1 MKGEIRRAQLIQTF
15 GVGAIVDANGETF
28 VVKDTT
34 FWDAR
39 ERIECS
45 RLSRLIQGKNLRTFS
60 GKANDEESVPVE
72 RFPRWYYC
80 PACNRMRKITKKE
93 DYENEDANCP
103 RCKNTQCK
111 HKPEMIPMR
120 FVAYCS
126 NGHLTEIN
134 WWEWVHQKASAAE
147 NGQCKNKDS
156 LKFTSGGRAGG
167 DFLEMQVKCD
177 NCGLEKD
184 LSDIQRQFARPNV
197 VEGYGQS
204 CCGKQPWQN
213 FDTREACKAQ
223 MKIEPRGSSSIH
235 RSLVLS
241 ALDIEEGATSA
252 IKSAISPDAKEA
264 IERKCQTLLNQFT
277 GTRQFLQVKATERTG
292 DIREKF
298 LNIAEDYSDDENEL
312 VEYGFEFLLNEL
324 TETVPEIEEAE
335 DAQLKLLDAEY
346 ALLAQGKDIEQP
358 NFKVLFN
365 ICTQDSD
372 PVLRRVFSRIGQ
384 VKRLREVRAFKG
396 FVRGEGKSELSP
408 DLGGNQNWVPAI
420 EAFGEGI
427 YFEFN
432 RDTLTDWLESNRQL
446 VTQSLAKQLKALE
459 KLQER
464 VKIGIVEDPVFL
476 LAHTVAHV
484 LIRDLTFRSGY
495 SSSSLRERIFCV
507 PEENRAGILIYTTD
521 TDTEGT
527 LGGLVDQ
534 ARPEVQAHLVR
545 NLNNL
550 TSWCSADPVC
560 RETKESG
567 FQGVNQAACHCCALV
582 SETSCGHQNAGL
594 NRLLLSG
601 MGEKFGEPLG
611 FLSFVEE
618 EARADANIC

>member
-28 VVKDTT
+28 VVKDTK
-34 FWDAR
+34 FWNAR
-39 ERIECS
+39 ENIECS
-45 RLSRLIQGKNLRTFS
+45 RLSRLIQGKKLKTFS
-60 GKANDEESVPVE
+60 GKANDEEAVPVE

-80 PACNRMRKITKKE
+80 PACNRMRKISKKE
-93 DYENEDANCP
+93 DKENEDAACP
-103 RCKNTQCK
+103 RCKNAQCK

-126 NGHLTEIN
+126 NGHLAEIN

-147 NGQCKNKDS
+147 NGQCKDKDS

-167 DFLEMQVKCD
+167 DFLEMKVKCD
-177 NCGLEKD
+177 KCGLEND
-184 LSDIQRQFARPNV
+184 LSDIQRQVARPNV
-197 VEGYGQS
+197 VEGYGHS
-204 CCGKQPWQN
+204 CCGRQPWQR
-213 FDTREACKAQ
+213 FEDREACKAQ

-241 ALDIEEGATSA
+241 ALDIEEGVHSQL
-252 IKSAISPDAKEA
+252 KSEISPEAKAA
-264 IERKCQTLLNQFT
+264 IEKKCQKLIEQYP
-277 GTRQFLQVKATERTG
+277 GTTQFLQDKAIKRSE
-292 DIREKF
+292 DIQEK
-298 LNIAEDYSDDENEL
+298 LANIAEIFSDDEDVL
-312 VEYGFEFLLNEL
+312 VEYGFQFLLDEITASTPEL
-324 TETVPEIEEAE
+324 QEAE
-335 DAQLKLLDAEY
+335 DAQLELLDAEY

-365 ICTQDSD
+365 DCFGDAD
-372 PVLRRVFSRIGQ
+372 PILSRVFSRIGQ

-396 FVRGEGKSELSP
+396 FVRGEGKTELSP

-432 RDTLTDWLESNRQL
+432 QDTLTAWLEKSGQQVRQAL
-446 VTQSLAKQLKALE
+446 TKQLNALE

-464 VKIGIVEDPVFL
+464 VKIGVVEDPIFI
-476 LAHTVAHV
+476 LAHTVAHI

-495 SSSSLRERIFCV
+495 SSSALRERIFCV
-507 PEENRAGILIYTTD
+507 PDEKRAGILIYTTD

-534 ARPEVQAHLVR
+534 ARPEIQSPLVR
-545 NLNNL
+545 NLSNL

-611 FLSFVEE
+611 FLRFVEE
-618 EARADANIC
+618 TAREDANVC

>member
-1 MKGEIRRAQLIQTF
+1 MKGQIRRAQLIQTF

-34 FWDAR
+34 SWDAN
-39 ERIECS
+39 EKIECS
-45 RLSRLIQGKNLRTFS
+45 RLSRLINGKHLKTFS
-60 GKANDEESVPVE
+60 GKKSDEAVPVE

-80 PACNRMRKITKKE
+80 PACNRMRKITKEE
-93 DYENEDANCP
+93 DRHNEDGHCP
-103 RCKNTQCK
+103 RCMNPKCQ

-134 WWEWVHQKASAAE
+134 WWEWVHQKASPAQH
-147 NGQCKNKDS
+147 GQCKDKSS

-167 DFLEMQVKCD
+167 DFLEMKVTCE
-177 NCGLEKD
+177 NCGLEND

-197 VEGYGQS
+197 VDGYGQT
-204 CCGKQPWQN
+204 CCGKQPWQ
-213 FDTREACKAQ
+213 DYKARDDCKAQ

-241 ALDIEEGATSA
+241 ALDIEEGTAAELSTE
-252 IKSAISPDAKEA
+252 ISPDARGA
-264 IERKCQTLLNQFT
+264 IERKCQTILKQFS
-277 GTRQFLQVKATERTG
+277 GTRQLLQAKAKEKTE
-292 DIREKF
+292 DIRAKF
-298 LNIAEDYSDDENEL
+298 LNIAEDYLDDENDL

-324 TETVPEIEEAE
+324 NETSPEIEEAE

-346 ALLAQGKDIEQP
+346 ALLAQGKNIEQP
-358 NFKVLFN
+358 NFKVFFTV
-365 ICTQDSD
+365 CSEDSD
-372 PVLRRVFSRIGQ
+372 PILRRVFSRIGQ

-432 RDTLTDWLESNRQL
+432 RDTLTNWLDKYGQ
-446 VTQSLAKQLKALE
+446 QIKDSLAKQLKALE

-464 VKIGIVEDPVFL
+464 VKIGVVEDPVFL

-484 LIRDLTFRSGY
+484 LMRDLTFRSGY
-495 SSSSLRERIFCV
+495 SSSALRERIFCV
-507 PEENRAGILIYTTD
+507 PGENRAGILIYTTD

-534 ARPEVQAHLVR
+534 ARPEVQAHLVK
-545 NLNNL
+545 NLSSL

-601 MGEKFGEPLG
+601 MGDKFGEPLG

-618 EARADANIC
+618 TAREDANVC